1 MVSQL
6 RGCLP
11 RAVQPLEFALIIM
24 SVVFPLQIV
33 CGRDGE
39 RQKPLRPILSQE
51 IAQNSTASLIT
62 IEFMDGVKTM
72 ATDSKIKDLSIAPDT
87 LRDIYR
93 QMSRIHEVDKGIQA
107 GLSSGKFQFTYW
119 PMTGQEAIPASISP
133 LINSEDHM
141 VTIYRG
147 IHDQVAKG
155 VPLKGLFAEAL
166 GRIDGVNKG
175 KGGSPHISDP
185 ASGSMLT
192 TAIVGAG
199 APIANGLALA
209 EKMRGTKAVTIVNF
223 GDGATSIGAIH
234 EAMNLAG
241 VWKLPVIFLCQN
253 NQIGEYTP
261 IHEYT
266 ASKGFTDRAEALGF
280 KGVTLDGN
288 DPVAFHNGMKAIIED
303 VRGGAGP
310 VFVEAM
316 TLRLGPH
323 AGVGWSHLI
332 KKDELVAAKEAW
344 PVPATRAMLLARGIS
359 TESELTEIDR
369 AARDEVREAIEWAL
383 KSDVSG
389 EQEMLLD
396 VYGDPTVVPYRGQRV
411 KREAE
416 AAHTGEAK
424 EMAMFQ
430 AIQDA
435 MDQSMEMDENV
446 YCLGEDIGDDPGGVF
461 MNFQG
466 MQSKWGERIR
476 PTPIAEQAI
485 IGAATG
491 SALVGMRPVAEIM
504 FADFVGVCMDQ
515 ITNHAAKQR
524 YMSGAKSTVPMT
536 IRMIVGG
543 GVGGFGAQH
552 SQSTEAMLLHNPG
565 LKIVYP
571 SSPADAKGLLMS
583 CIFDDDPCVVFEPM
597 MLLGSKE
604 VVPLGD
610 YRIPLGVAKVKR
622 EGTDVT
628 LITYGWQVMQCLQA
642 AEELA
647 KEGINAEVLDL
658 RTLMPLDYDRILSS
672 VEKTGRALV
681 VHAATEFCGLGAEIS
696 STINET
702 LFGKLKAPASR
713 FGAAYAPIAYSK
725 IIETAQVPHAGTIA
739 ARVRE
744 YFK

>member
-1 MVSQL
+1 M
-6 RGCLP
+6 
-11 RAVQPLEFALIIM
+11 
-24 SVVFPLQIV
+24 
-33 CGRDGE
+33 
-39 RQKPLRPILSQE
+39 
-51 IAQNSTASLIT
+51 
-62 IEFMDGVKTM
+62 
-72 ATDSKIKDLSIAPDT
+72 KDLDIDHGT
-87 LRDIYR
+87 LKEIYR

-107 GLSSGKFQFTYW
+107 GLSSGKFMFTYW
-119 PMTGQEAIPASISP
+119 PMTGQEGIPAAIAP
-133 LINSEDHM
+133 LISSEDHM

-185 ASGSMLT
+185 SSGSMLT

-209 EKMRGTKAVTIVNF
+209 EKMRGTDKIAIVNF
-223 GDGATSIGAIH
+223 GDGATSIGAVH

-241 VWKLPVIFLCQN
+241 VWKLPVIFMCQN
-253 NQIGEYTP
+253 NLIGEYTP
-261 IHEYT
+261 IPEYT
-266 ASKGFTDRAEALGF
+266 ASENFTARAEALGF
-280 KGVTLDGN
+280 RGVRLNGN
-288 DPVAFHNGMKAIIED
+288 DPIAFHNGMKEIID
-303 VRGGAGP
+303 SVRAGNGP

-323 AGVGWSHLI
+323 AGVGWSHLLD
-332 KKDELVAAKEAW
+332 KEELAVAKDKW
-344 PVPATRAMLLARGIS
+344 PVPATRKLLLESGICS
-359 TESELTEIDR
+359 EEELAEIDAAAKAEVAEAIAFGLESE
-369 AARDEVREAIEWAL
+369 
-383 KSDVSG
+383 VSG
-389 EQEMLLD
+389 EDEMLLD
-396 VYGDPTVVPYRGQRV
+396 VYGDPDVVPKRGQRV

-416 AAHTGEAK
+416 PEFTGETK
-424 EMAMFQ
+424 TMAMFE
-430 AIQDA
+430 AVQDA
-435 MDQSMEMDENV
+435 LDLSMQLDDNV

-461 MNFQG
+461 KCFKG

-485 IGAATG
+485 IGCATG

-524 YMSGAKSTVPMT
+524 YMSGATTNVPMT
-536 IRMIVGG
+536 VRMIAGG
-543 GVGGFGAQH
+543 GIGGFGAQH
-552 SQSTEAMLLHNPG
+552 SQSTEATLLHQPG
-565 LKIVYP
+565 LKVVYP
-571 SSPADAKGLLMS
+571 STPTEAKGLLMS
-583 CIFDDDPCVVFEPM
+583 CIFDEDPCIQIESM
-597 MLLGSKE
+597 MLTYALKE
-604 VVPLGD
+604 EVPVGD

-628 LITYGWQVMQCLQA
+628 LITYGWQVMQCMMA

-647 KEGINAEVLDL
+647 KEGISAEVIDL
-658 RTLMPLDYDRILSS
+658 RTLLPLDYDRILNS

-681 VHAATEFCGLGAEIS
+681 VHAAVEFCGLGSEIAA
-696 STINET
+696 TINEE

-725 IIETAQVPHAGTIA
+725 IIETAQVPNVGSIA

-744 YFK
+744 MF